1 DVFLGKWSP
10 SGDEIFLL
18 SFDNPDN
25 QVVNSMTTIG
35 DDTFVGGQ
43 YLGNVSFGDV
53 TLPAPDDAKLL
64 SSFVV
69 GFDSSGKAFWSV
81 RGDTSGMYN
90 QVAQVAVARD
100 GNLLVTGSLSGNLD
114 LGNKTLSSQVF
125 DKSLLVAKLDPRKNA
140 AVFAKNFG
148 TCVTG
153 HAIT

>member
-1 DVFLGKWSP
+1 
-10 SGDEIFLL
+10 
-18 SFDNPDN
+18 
-25 QVVNSMTTIG
+25 
-35 DDTFVGGQ
+35 
-43 YLGNVSFGDV
+43 SFGDV

-153 HAIT
+153 HAITEDAETNLWVAGTYECTTNFGGEDLKPASQEKSFFLLKLKPDGSHLF